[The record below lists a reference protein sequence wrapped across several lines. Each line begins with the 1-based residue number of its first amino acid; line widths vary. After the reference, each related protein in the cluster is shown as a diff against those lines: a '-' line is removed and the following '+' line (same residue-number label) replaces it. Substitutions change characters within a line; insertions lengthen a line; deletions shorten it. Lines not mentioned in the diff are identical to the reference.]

1 MKTGARKSRPHYR
14 LMQLSVELLRFF
26 QMEWQILIAMGN
38 MSVTS
43 SKSVSLYFSLPPLN
57 FFFLSLKFSV
67 WFEKIEEWLFSPQSS
82 VSSTRGFCEI
92 FVS

>member
-38 MSVTS
+38 MSVTL
-43 SKSVSLYFSLPPLN
+43 SKSVSLYFSLPPLIFSFSRN
-57 FFFLSLKFSV
+57 FSV

-82 VSSTRGFCEI
+82 VSSTWGFCEI